1 VIKFLQQG
9 ISASVLA
16 INKSGMAQQ
25 NIFLEIYTTLYN
37 HYGPQNWWPAESPLE
52 MVVGA
57 ILTQN
62 TSWKNVAKAITCL
75 KAVNLMTIE
84 SLSGSS
90 NEELAGC
97 IRSAGYYN
105 LKAKRLR
112 NLLNML
118 CQEFEGSLQRLLE
131 EELCSCR
138 EKLLQV
144 NGIGEET
151 ADSILLYAC
160 GHPIFV
166 VDTYTHRVFSRH
178 NLLEEEC
185 TYGDIQERFM
195 DNLPEDAQLF
205 NEYHALIVR
214 VAKEYCKK
222 TNPLCSDCPL
232 QGM

>member
-1 VIKFLQQG
+1 MIRFLQQG
-9 ISASVLA
+9 ISASALA
-16 INKSGMAQQ
+16 IEKNRMAE
-25 NIFLEIYTTLYN
+25 NIFLKIYTTLYG
-37 HYGPQNWWPAESPLE
+37 HYGPQNWWPAETPLE

-57 ILTQN
+57 VLTQN
-62 TSWKNVAKAITCL
+62 TSWRNVAKAITCL
-75 KAVNLMTIE
+75 KTLNLMTLE
-84 SLSGSS
+84 SLNGSS
-90 NEELAGC
+90 HEELATC

-105 LKAKRLR
+105 VKARRLR
-112 NLLNML
+112 NLLHML
-118 CQEFEGSLQRLLE
+118 YQEFEGSLELLLE
-131 EELCSCR
+131 EELFSCR

-160 GHPIFV
+160 NHPIFV

-185 TYGDIQERFM
+185 SYADIQEVFM
-195 DNLPEDAQLF
+195 DNLPADAQLF

-222 TNPLCSDCPL
+222 NKPLCSECPL
-232 QGM
+232 QGL